1 MTRRSVGNG
10 PREAH
15 EGGQRQSSRT
25 SSWFEVELWCTAVW
39 SAGFDKW
46 QRQLGTGNVD
56 ATLAWGTGFTCNLL
70 LSWKGREGAVS
81 FVFPLFPFS
90 AFAFSQ
96 LEFPRPFAC
105 VGSLLSLGGSLIES
119 PLPRPSRLLGARYFR
134 RTTQRAAGTGGFRFY
149 ASPLSAGRARDW
161 QTRPHGYDM
170 YLWPPHAKDT
180 TIAYGYSTLDYVD
193 YRM

>member
-46 QRQLGTGNVD
+46 QRQLGRGNVMLCCQRSSS
-56 ATLAWGTGFTCNLL
+56 TTREQV
-70 LSWKGREGAVS
+70 KGKPVPHANVASREIIGP
-81 FVFPLFPFS
+81 FRLFPFS

-134 RTTQRAAGTGGFRFY
+134 RTTHRAAGTWGF
-149 ASPLSAGRARDW
+149 
-161 QTRPHGYDM
+161 
-170 YLWPPHAKDT
+170 
-180 TIAYGYSTLDYVD
+180 
-193 YRM
+193 